1 MSNAKDPRMLRRDV
15 VKLVPLAFMGTMFA
29 GVARVLTACTQATST
44 DDRRGGL
51 AGPSTPQGGP
61 DPTDDDEFVDGTNA
75 PAVNAGDLPPQV
87 PNNAWESR
95 AKQLDAQQLLEYGI
109 AVFTTTAPGIWAGKE
124 RSHVPKAVVTT
135 ENNLKKVTVVV
146 EHVMGKNLLDA
157 GAAPPVDA
165 ARPDTGGG
173 GIDAGRDASDAGTDG
188 AAVKPKPEH
197 YITTIY
203 VRALV
208 GGKDTVVGLYEFNA
222 GDAAPPSV
230 KFTLPEGVTEVIA
243 WEWCT
248 LHGLWKADPI
258 TV

>member
-51 AGPSTPQGGP
+51 GGPSTPQGGP
-61 DPTDDDEFVDGTNA
+61 DPTDDDEFVNGANA

-95 AKQLDAQQLLEYGI
+95 VKQLDAEQLRQY
-109 AVFTTTAPGIWAGKE
+109 AVAAFTTTAPGIWAGKE
-124 RSHVPKAVVTT
+124 RSHVPKATVTT

-157 GAAPPVDA
+157 GAAPVDA
-165 ARPDTGGG
+165 AKPDTGGG
-173 GIDAGRDASDAGTDG
+173 IVDAGRDASDGAVVDAGP
-188 AAVKPKPEH
+188 AKPEH

-203 VRALV
+203 VRAV
-208 GGKDTVVGLYEFNA
+208 VAGKDTVVGLYEFNA

-230 KFTLPEGVTEVIA
+230 KFTLPEGVTEVTA

-248 LHGLWKADPI
+248 LHGLWKAEPLK
-258 TV
+258 V